1 MATMDLLEQDNYYDT
16 TQQRLLRFVPL
27 LENIMK
33 ILYLLLFLD
42 EVASSKLNLHGGFF
56 RKNGHLGLFEAK
68 HTCVI
73 YGFARYYTSFVSGLS
88 AWIVVF
94 GVEHEEYLVAVD
106 LTSYVGTIPTWL
118 ASYFLV

>member
-1 MATMDLLEQDNYYDT
+1 M
-16 TQQRLLRFVPL
+16 
-27 LENIMK
+27 
-33 ILYLLLFLD
+33 
-42 EVASSKLNLHGGFF
+42 ASSKLNLHGGFF
-56 RKNGHLGLFEAK
+56 RKYGHLGLFEAK

-73 YGFARYYTSFVSGLS
+73 HGLARYAFVCFRSKNAWI

-94 GVEHEEYLVAVD
+94 GVEHEEYLEAVD